1 MYELTV
7 ESTFSAAHQLIGS
20 NGPCEELHGHTWKVQ
35 VTVAG
40 NELDKIGMLFDFK
53 ELKKVLSDILKR
65 YDHAFLN
72 KVFYFSPTA
81 ENIAKNIFQEFK
93 KKNNLVRKIS
103 VWESPTSC
111 ASYCEG

>member
-7 ESTFSAAHQLIGS
+7 ENTFSAAHQLIGS

-40 NELDKIGMLFDFK
+40 SELDKIGMLFDFK
-53 ELKKVLSDILKR
+53 ELKKILADILKS

-72 KVFYFSPTA
+72 KVLSFSPTA
-81 ENIAKNIFQEFK
+81 ENIAKNIYQEFK
-93 KKNNLVRKIS
+93 LKNKLVQKVL

-111 ASYCEG
+111 AGYYEG